1 MAEQDW
7 LTPATAP
14 APSPYA
20 DVMEMPRM
28 SAPAYELRPLTL
40 GELLD
45 RTFSL
50 YRSRFWLF
58 AGLSTVSGG
67 IYLAVNLLQLV
78 VGHFLFRHNTSATA
92 SIVRGL
98 VAMVMVAIYI
108 LSYSVT
114 QAATTFAVSEV
125 YLGKTAT
132 IGSSLKATVSRWYR
146 YAGIALWQ
154 AWSLVWLPVVL
165 FVPAAMAVG
174 MQVPALMVL
183 GALLMFVAIVG
194 GLVFGVIAYL
204 RNALGIQA
212 AVLEERKV
220 RPSMRRSK
228 DLSKGAKWRILVV
241 YLVATALYM
250 VFGVIQMPLIFMVTT
265 AVQKGGEAIGVQAA
279 MLLIGFLG
287 HALVSPVV
295 LIGCS
300 LVYFDQR
307 VRHEAFDIEFLLGAS
322 APESF
327 PAPAP
332 LPFDSALPAAEVA
345 AVETPVAEMGE
356 ATHESETKA
365 PDELGF

>member
-20 DVMEMPRM
+20 NVMEVPRM

-58 AGLSTVSGG
+58 AGIATVSGAV
-67 IYLAVNLLQLV
+67 YLVANVAQLV
-78 VGHFLFRHNTSATA
+78 ANHFLWRHNTSATA
-92 SIVRGL
+92 SFGRGAMSL
-98 VAMVMVAIYI
+98 VVLAVYFLAF
-108 LSYSVT
+108 SVT
-114 QAATTFAVSEV
+114 QAAITFALSEV

-132 IGSSLKATVSRWYR
+132 IGSSLKATAARWYV
-146 YAGIALWQ
+146 YAAIALWQ
-154 AWSLVWLPVVL
+154 GWSMVWLPVVL
-165 FVPAAMAVG
+165 LVPAMIAVS
-174 MQVPALMVL
+174 MRLPALMVF
-183 GALLMFVAIVG
+183 GGLLMFVGIVG
-194 GLVFGVIAYL
+194 GTVFGVIAYL
-204 RNALGIQA
+204 RNGLAVQA
-212 AVLEERKV
+212 AVLEHLKI

-228 DLSKGAKWRILVV
+228 DLTKGAKWRTFVV

-250 VFGVIQMPLIFMVTT
+250 VFGVLQLPLFFLIAETLR
-265 AVQKGGEAIGVQAA
+265 KGGEAIGAQAA
-279 MLLIGFLG
+279 VLLIGFLG

-307 VRHEAFDIEFLLGAS
+307 VRKEAFDIAFLLGEPG
-322 APESF
+322 PESF
-327 PAPAP
+327 PAGFDGGIAATEVPPA
-332 LPFDSALPAAEVA
+332 DAAVAEVS
-345 AVETPVAEMGE
+345 GE
-356 ATHESETKA
+356 PRESDAKA
-365 PDELGF
+365 PDDLGV